1 MAQQACRGR
10 PRHCFENSRRPQRT
24 RGRAGYKSMA
34 SIIDEL
40 TNKEAW
46 EEFLEYKADRSRLG
60 KRELMR
66 LEGFVEEGRYG
77 RFAGGFDMGLPEK
90 KTISKMGS
98 AKKRVVYSYGE
109 EETWALKLIAFL
121 LYRYDDKIPA
131 NCYSFRRSM
140 TAGTAIENIR
150 SIPGLDGK
158 YVLKVDIHDYFNS
171 INPELLIGMLERVV
185 TDDPKLLEF
194 LSGML
199 RTGKCVSDG
208 FVIEEKMGAM
218 AGVPTASFF
227 ANIYLMDLDRMFEAT
242 GIPYFRYSDDIIVF
256 ADSLDEV
263 DECFH
268 MISEHIAARGLTFNV
283 DKYSVSGPGEPW
295 EFLGF
300 SYRNGEVDI
309 SSVTIEKMKGK
320 IRRRAR
326 SLYRWRVAKGAGF
339 GRTAAAM
346 IRSFDRMFYDLTGS
360 KEFTWTRYYFP
371 VITTADGLHEID
383 EYMMMYLRYLYS
395 GRHYKGNYR
404 VRYQDLCRLGYT
416 PLVAEYYNWKEEVR
430 RLRDS

>member
-1 MAQQACRGR
+1 M
-10 PRHCFENSRRPQRT
+10 T
-24 RGRAGYKSMA
+24 

-40 TNKEAW
+40 TNQSAW
-46 EEFLEYKADRSRLG
+46 REFLEYKTDRSRLN
-60 KRELMR
+60 KSELKR
-66 LEGFVEEGRYG
+66 LENFVEEGRFG
-77 RFAGGFDMGLPEK
+77 RFVGGLDIGIPEK

-98 AKKRVVYSYGE
+98 AKKRVVYSFGE

-121 LYRYDDKIPA
+121 LYRYDGRLAD

-140 TAGTAIENIR
+140 TAGSAIEKITAM
-150 SIPGLDGK
+150 PDLDSK
-158 YVLKVDIHDYFNS
+158 YVLKIDIHNYFNS
-171 INPELLIGMLERVV
+171 IDPEILIGMLRDVID
-185 TDDPKLLEF
+185 DDPELLDF

-208 FVIEEKMGAM
+208 FVIEERMGAM

-227 ANIYLMDLDRMFEAT
+227 ANVYLMDLDSMFEAS

-256 ADSLDEV
+256 CDDSASV
-263 DECFH
+263 DTCFTA
-268 MISEHIAARGLTFNV
+268 IRDHIESRGLTFNM

-300 SYRNGEVDI
+300 SYRDGVIDI
-309 SSVTIEKMKGK
+309 SRATIEKMKGK

-326 SLYRWRVAKGAGF
+326 SLYRWRMAKGAGF
-339 GRTAAAM
+339 ARAASAM

-383 EYMMMYLRYLYS
+383 EYMMMYLRYLSS

-404 VRYQDLCRLGYT
+404 VRYEELRRLGYT
-416 PLVAEYYNWKEEVR
+416 PLVAEYYNWKEEAR
-430 RLRDS
+430 RLRDSGQLLRKN